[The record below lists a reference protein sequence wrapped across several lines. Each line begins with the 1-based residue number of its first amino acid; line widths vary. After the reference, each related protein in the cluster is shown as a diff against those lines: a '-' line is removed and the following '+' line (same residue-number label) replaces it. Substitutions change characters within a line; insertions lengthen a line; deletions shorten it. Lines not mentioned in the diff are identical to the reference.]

1 MLRWQ
6 CCLKLCCLATPC
18 PSPLLGPGCGARQ
31 ASSSH
36 NQSYF
41 AYVSDCICQSQVK
54 QNKYYWDGN
63 AVYVLPPLAHPPYWV
78 LGAAYAAKSRASTDC
93 GAEQRARIHYESTDP
108 HTEQWAPEHLT
119 RIHIQPLFSRS
130 EPDHLMAACFS
141 ISLLRYEW
149 YPTKDPEAG
158 NSRNAHNE
166 LMKQTNKQYAV
177 EVPRKISIHC
187 HELRS
192 TLQM

>member
-41 AYVSDCICQSQVK
+41 AYVSDCICQSQVN

-108 HTEQWAPEHLT
+108 HTEQRAPKHLT

-130 EPDHLMAACFS
+130 EPDHLMETTSQSPFYAMNDTPPKIQRQATHAMH
-141 ISLLRYEW
+141 IM
-149 YPTKDPEAG
+149 
-158 NSRNAHNE
+158 NSWN
-166 LMKQTNKQYAV
+166 KQTSKQC
-177 EVPRKISIHC
+177 SW
-187 HELRS
+187 S
-192 TLQM
+192 S